1 MAMSKLTILMV
12 LSVCIITPFA
22 NDIFI
27 ASFPSMQLAFHS
39 DKITLIMTSFMLG
52 LAISQLFYGPL
63 LDRFG
68 RKVVLLG
75 GLVIYCIASAFILFS
90 GNILMLLIVRFF
102 QGVGVCSTIVS
113 AMAIARDVYKKEE
126 LVKAMAMIMAIIGVC
141 PVLAPLFGSFLQNSF
156 GWRASF
162 VLLLV
167 LGIVYF
173 FVVLFLYKE
182 SIKEKNMH
190 ALKLSMLYKNYIS
203 LLQKK
208 AFTGYILVSAC
219 SYGVLFSYAAASS
232 ILIIKHFHY
241 SVMSYGILFA
251 LNASAIV
258 LMSILTPRLSAR
270 YGISRMVVIGCVF
283 ILLGA
288 LFAILMG
295 VLIGENIYTLMLPM
309 WIATIGIGMIRPS
322 ASAGAIALAEH
333 KITGSAAALFNF
345 SSFVGGSISTYLV
358 ANFTLTVVN
367 YGIFAFI
374 IACIAICLSLCV
386 YHAEFVHKFRCDE
399 IKEA

>member
-1 MAMSKLTILMV
+1 MTMSKLTILMV

-75 GLVIYCIASAFILFS
+75 GLVIYCIASTFILFS
-90 GNILMLLIVRFF
+90 GNILMLLILRFF

-126 LVKAMAMIMAIIGVC
+126 LVKAMATIMAIIGVC
-141 PVLAPLFGSFLQNSF
+141 PVLAPLFGSFLQSSF

-173 FVVLFLYKE
+173 LCFILYKE
-182 SIKEKNMH
+182 SIKEKTCMH
-190 ALKLSMLYKNYIS
+190 
-203 LLQKK
+203 
-208 AFTGYILVSAC
+208 
-219 SYGVLFSYAAASS
+219 
-232 ILIIKHFHY
+232 
-241 SVMSYGILFA
+241 
-251 LNASAIV
+251 
-258 LMSILTPRLSAR
+258 
-270 YGISRMVVIGCVF
+270 
-283 ILLGA
+283 
-288 LFAILMG
+288 
-295 VLIGENIYTLMLPM
+295 
-309 WIATIGIGMIRPS
+309 
-322 ASAGAIALAEH
+322 
-333 KITGSAAALFNF
+333 
-345 SSFVGGSISTYLV
+345 
-358 ANFTLTVVN
+358 
-367 YGIFAFI
+367 
-374 IACIAICLSLCV
+374 
-386 YHAEFVHKFRCDE
+386 
-399 IKEA
+399 